1 MIGRMATLS
10 RRGNGDGHVVGDYT
24 PPGGAT
30 SRTTGPSLFL
40 GKTFTSECKVFARTF
55 SKIYFYI
62 DYLST

>member
-30 SRTTGPSLFL
+30 SRTTGPP

-62 DYLST
+62 NYLPT

>member
-30 SRTTGPSLFL
+30 SRTTGPSLFWAKL
-40 GKTFTSECKVFARTF
+40 LQVNVKFLPADFIKSISTSVT
-55 SKIYFYI
+55 
-62 DYLST
+62 

>member
-30 SRTTGPSLFL
+30 SRTTGPSLSWAKLLQVNVKFL
-40 GKTFTSECKVFARTF
+40 PADFIKSISTSVT
-55 SKIYFYI
+55 
-62 DYLST
+62 

>member
-30 SRTTGPSLFL
+30 SRTTGPSPVL
-40 GKTFTSECKVFARTF
+40 GKTFTSECKVFAPHIF
-55 SKIYFYI
+55 
-62 DYLST
+62 

>member
-30 SRTTGPSLFL
+30 SRTTGPSPSWAKDLHTRVKILPADFI
-40 GKTFTSECKVFARTF
+40 KSISTSVT
-55 SKIYFYI
+55 
-62 DYLST
+62 